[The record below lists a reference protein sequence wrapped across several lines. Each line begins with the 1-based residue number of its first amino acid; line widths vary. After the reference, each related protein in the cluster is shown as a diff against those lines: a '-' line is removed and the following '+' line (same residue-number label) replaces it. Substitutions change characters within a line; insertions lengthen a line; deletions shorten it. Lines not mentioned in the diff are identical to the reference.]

1 MPSKL
6 CIKIKMLEKVYQNNS
21 YQIRIEMIIS
31 LSQILFSA
39 NFIKQKELANNN
51 KKKKESNK

>member
-21 YQIRIEMIIS
+21 YQIRIEMIVS

-39 NFIKQKELANNN
+39 NSIKQKELANN
-51 KKKKESNK
+51 KQYK